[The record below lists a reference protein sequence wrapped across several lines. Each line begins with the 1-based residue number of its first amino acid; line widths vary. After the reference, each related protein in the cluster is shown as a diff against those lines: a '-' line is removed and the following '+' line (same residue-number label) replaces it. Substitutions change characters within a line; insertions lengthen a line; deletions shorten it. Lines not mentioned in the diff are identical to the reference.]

1 MSRQSLSSR
10 MLQIRNNAFSTSS
23 ATPTSPTASRRAAAP
38 PFTVASNTPNPATG
52 IAREVTGTFQVPC
65 YLNDT
70 DCSPTPSGTTDGGGF
85 HYSSSSP
92 DAVPTRKPGN
102 TATAQFDCI
111 IPTSASAGSPARPSL
126 YGHGLL
132 GSADEV
138 DAGNVEAMASEHDM
152 MFCATNWWGLA
163 SG

>member
-1 MSRQSLSSR
+1 M
-10 MLQIRNNAFSTSS
+10 
-23 ATPTSPTASRRAAAP
+23 
-38 PFTVASNTPNPATG
+38 
-52 IAREVTGTFQVPC
+52 
-65 YLNDT
+65 
-70 DCSPTPSGTTDGGGF
+70 
-85 HYSSSSP
+85 
-92 DAVPTRKPGN
+92 PTRKPGN

-152 MFCATNWWGLA
+152 MFCATDWWGLA
-163 SG
+163 KR